1 MRLRGI
7 ATVVAAVTVSLVA
20 ASGAHA
26 APTPDPIDWQPCED
40 APEVDCASI
49 TVPVDWT
56 DPDETETIEIGLA
69 RHRATG
75 EQGSLGSVVIN
86 PGGPGGSGVAV
97 IENGMYL
104 VSDELAAKYDVIGF
118 DPRGINT
125 SEPIQCDEELFQE
138 FASLP
143 YPETRGQFKEVQRL
157 NGELATD
164 CAERTGALY
173 DHVDTIQTAH
183 DIEAIRVALDD
194 GGLNY
199 VGYSYGTLMGQQYAE
214 LFGDNIRSMVLDGN
228 MDHSLTTA
236 WEFMSTETAAAEKN
250 FVAFADWCDE
260 DAECALYGDD
270 TKATYGK
277 LRDQARSGDLTD
289 PSTGEAVDFYNLT
302 SLTFARSSNPSQWST
317 LATNLRDLRDQS
329 DTRQLSVAL
338 DEEVEVNY
346 PGQAIWCQDW
356 DYPIYGYAHWA
367 LLNVGLALEY
377 PNMQWTPYNQHAVS
391 CIGSDIETTNPQRPL
406 QIDEDV
412 DLVMIGN
419 HYDIATV
426 YPWTVSAAEQSGA
439 TLITY
444 EGFGHTVYGQG
455 LDCVDTPIDAYL
467 MDQVQPE
474 DGISCPDAQTPA
486 GNR

>member
-26 APTPDPIDWQPCED
+26 TPTSDPIDWQPCED

-56 DPDETETIEIGLA
+56 DPDNTETIEIGLA

-75 EQGSLGSVVIN
+75 GESSGSVVIN
-86 PGGPGGSGVAV
+86 PGGPGGSGVDMIKYGA
-97 IENGMYL
+97 YL
-104 VSDELAAKYDVIGF
+104 VSDEIAAQYDVIGF

-125 SEPIQCDEELFQE
+125 SEPIQCDEKLFEE
-138 FASLP
+138 FASMP
-143 YPETRGQFKEVQRL
+143 YPETLREYKAVQRL
-157 NGELATD
+157 NGELAAD
-164 CAERTGALY
+164 CSERTGALF

-199 VGYSYGTLMGQQYAE
+199 AGYSYGTLMGQQYAE

-250 FVAFADWCDE
+250 FVAFADWCDA
-260 DAECALYGDD
+260 DTSCALNGDD
-270 TKATYGK
+270 TKATYGD
-277 LRDQARSGDLTD
+277 LRERARSGDLTD
-289 PSTGEAVDFYNLT
+289 PNTGEAVDFYQLT
-302 SLTFARSSNPSQWST
+302 GLTFSYSSNPSQWSE
-317 LATNLRDLRDQS
+317 LAAGLRDLRDQS
-329 DTRQLSVAL
+329 DTRTLSAAL
-338 DEEVEVNY
+338 SDEVEINY

-356 DYPIYGYAHWA
+356 NYPIYGYGHWA
-367 LLNVGLALEY
+367 LLNLGLALEY
-377 PNMQWTPYNQHAVS
+377 PNMQWTPYNQHALS
-391 CIGSDIETTNPQRPL
+391 CIGSGIETTNPQQPL
-406 QIDEDV
+406 QIDDDV

-426 YPWTVSAAEQSGA
+426 YPWSVSAAEQSGA

-455 LDCVDTPIDAYL
+455 LECIDGPVDSYI
-467 MDQVQPE
+467 MDGVNPE
-474 DGISCPDAQTPA
+474 EGISCPDARVST
-486 GNR
+486 G